1 MSLETFA
8 IAKVSEDANETSTDR
23 IKAIITGLLAQGFFS
38 LGNGDDDRGE
48 SMLRLATKVHANFE
62 ARTPNKSMRQR
73 LAIASLNDYK
83 LEVLRDM
90 LAPADDVNPQFQDA
104 LRTRL
109 NLPAD
114 FGRLP
119 GTNAPAAPTVP
130 MAPAAPTSPTPPQR

>member
-1 MSLETFA
+1 MPCPIEAPSRDDHRVFRPHSQGVNA
-8 IAKVSEDANETSTDR
+8 GIASPS
-23 IKAIITGLLAQGFFS
+23 KA
-38 LGNGDDDRGE
+38 
-48 SMLRLATKVHANFE
+48 ANFE

-90 LAPADDVNPQFQDA
+90 LAPAEDVNPQFQNT

-114 FGRLP
+114 FGRPP
-119 GTNAPAAPTVP
+119 GTNAPAAPAAP
-130 MAPAAPTSPTPPQR
+130 KAPAAPAATPAPPPR

>member
-1 MSLETFA
+1 
-8 IAKVSEDANETSTDR
+8 
-23 IKAIITGLLAQGFFS
+23 
-38 LGNGDDDRGE
+38 
-48 SMLRLATKVHANFE
+48 
-62 ARTPNKSMRQR
+62 MRQR

-114 FGRLP
+114 FGRSP

-130 MAPAAPTSPTPPQR
+130 MAPAAPASPAPPQR